1 MNSANDARPEPSASQ
16 TAAFGDIRYDVRE
29 RVATITLNR
38 PDKLN
43 AWTLLMQQEV
53 RRAFDIAGSDPEV
66 RVIVVT
72 GAGRGFCAGAD
83 LGRLAKALD
92 GTATEADVGPI
103 ASDER
108 LEASFEQ
115 PLSYPLATPKPVIAA
130 INGPVVGIGF
140 CFTLFCD
147 LRFMS
152 STAKLSTAF
161 PRLGLIAEYG
171 SAWMLPRLIGPMN
184 AFDVLYSGRQIDADE
199 AGRMGLARVL
209 PAETFMDEVYAY
221 ARELATHCSPRS
233 LAIIKRQI
241 VGGLFKNLA
250 ESCVE
255 ADREMLAGFHSEDF
269 REGVAHFLE
278 KRLPAFV
285 GR

>member
-1 MNSANDARPEPSASQ
+1 MKTSERNQSAPSQGAPCS
-16 TAAFGDIRYDVRE
+16 DIRYDVLE
-29 RVATITLNR
+29 HVATITLNR
-38 PDKLN
+38 PEKLN

-53 RRAFDIAGSDPEV
+53 RRAFDVAGNDPDV

-83 LGRLAKALD
+83 LGRLAKARE
-92 GTATEADVGPI
+92 GTVTEADVGRI
-103 ASDER
+103 ADDDR
-108 LEASFEQ
+108 VQASFDQ
-115 PLSYPLATPKPVIAA
+115 PLSYPLAIPKPVIAA
-130 INGPVVGIGF
+130 INGPVVGIGL
-140 CFTLFCD
+140 CLTLYCD

-152 STAKLSTAF
+152 STARLATAF

-184 AFDVLYSGRQIDADE
+184 ACDLLYSGREIDAEE
-199 AGRMGLARVL
+199 AERMGLVRML
-209 PAETFMDEVYAY
+209 PAANFMEQVYAY
-221 ARELATHCSPRS
+221 ARELAALCSPRS

-241 VGGLFKNLA
+241 VGGLFRNLA
-250 ESCVE
+250 EACVE
-255 ADREMLAGFHSEDF
+255 ADREMLASLASADF

-278 KRLPAFV
+278 KRPPKFA